1 MVNMFCSKQI
11 WSTWPHCHTE
21 NCRRGRYDA
30 TDITNINTLAAARVS
45 QGSHTLQKTQGNGL
59 SMVNQGNLGDL
70 PSSSGNF
77 WKTAKSQGILRE
89 WVYMADLSVPGKIT
103 WEISHSPI
111 HQGLIFATYTYPW
124 WIGEWPA
131 YTQIMMFTFTL
142 WKSLCYRPKM
152 NWCH

>member
-1 MVNMFCSKQI
+1 MLKDRMVNMFCSKQI
-11 WSTWPHCHTE
+11 WSTWPHCNTE

-30 TDITNINTLAAARVS
+30 TDITNINTLAAARVI

-89 WVYMADLSVPGKIT
+89 WVYMADLKCSRQKHWRNKPFTNSPRVNICNIYLPMVNWWMACIHPNNDVHFHFVKI
-103 WEISHSPI
+103 
-111 HQGLIFATYTYPW
+111 L
-124 WIGEWPA
+124 
-131 YTQIMMFTFTL
+131 ML
-142 WKSLCYRPKM
+142 
-152 NWCH
+152 